1 MCQLSISTKLKYYI
15 LQSTLGFETLDKAA
29 ALGLATA
36 TPLTDPRQYINSN
49 LGFSNL
55 KIWLLYS
62 KIAAVVVAKPS
73 GNKNKHTKTLALST
87 TWSLYPEPVAAA
99 LALATST
106 PLTEGGFKTQCWLY
120 FNACGTAIGVSPR
133 DLVTILKC
141 TYLMH
146 ISDTW
151 QPRTLGHD
159 GENSGPHSREVRHCR
174 ILTASSISS
183 LDSSF
188 NCFRLI
194 RRTRTKFFSGGT
206 LLWDEHCS
214 AGKYVRDNCKPLQ
227 VT

>member
-1 MCQLSISTKLKYYI
+1 MFELY
-15 LQSTLGFETLDKAA
+15 LGFTLF
-29 ALGLATA
+29 
-36 TPLTDPRQYINSN
+36 QV
-49 LGFSNL
+49 
-55 KIWLLYS
+55 KIWCF
-62 KIAAVVVAKPS
+62 
-73 GNKNKHTKTLALST
+73 LSCII
-87 TWSLYPEPVAAA
+87 Y
-99 LALATST
+99 
-106 PLTEGGFKTQCWLY
+106 LT
-120 FNACGTAIGVSPR
+120 CGTDIGGIPR
-133 DLVTILKC
+133 DLVTNLKC

-174 ILTASSISS
+174 ILTSSSISS

-227 VT
+227 VTYRSKVTFLQAWRAFFRPIFEEYTKWSAKTKVFLHDFFFQ